1 MTEKN
6 TFKMETHPADFTIL
20 VSALFTIARQMG
32 INMERTARSPVYFS
46 AHDFVTAIITKEME
60 MLALAEYIPV
70 LVGSTPFAVQAVNK
84 YFGEEVYEGDV
95 FLVNDPYFLDGGNH
109 MADWCIV
116 YPIFWNEKQILWVA
130 NKAHQQDTGGGAPGG
145 YNPHAMDVYGEGL
158 RIPPVKI
165 FEKGKERKDVL
176 NLIMMNVRIPET
188 QRGDLLA
195 LIGAARIAE
204 RRLKAVYDSYGE
216 DKMNRFI
223 TDFMNYGEFMM
234 REEIKKL
241 PEGLY
246 RSEIRGKEGAS
257 PIVCDLTVSG
267 SDITIDLSGSGP
279 IVERYINS
287 PISNTYSSVYM
298 ALLTSIGKKI
308 KHHCGGTYRPVK
320 ILTEPGKI
328 THAVHPATHGN
339 CTLSISREIIES
351 VWAALAQAAPHE
363 TPAGWGSAN
372 FFAFSGIDPR
382 RGEGFG
388 SPDFL
393 ADSCGAGAIWGT
405 DGWSGN
411 GPVICSGTLYKPE
424 IEICE
429 MLYPLVWEKFEF
441 AENSGAPGKYRGGL
455 GVENQWRVESGTE
468 PVYVAYGGDTME
480 YEVAPSIDGGKLPP
494 TNSKKI
500 IMANGKEEDFDDI
513 RKKMMYRLQQGDKVM
528 DYTGGGAGVGSPLE
542 RDVEAVQEDVR
553 NGVVSLESA
562 QNDYGVVISPETF
575 EINALAT
582 KDLREELSAKQ

>member
-1 MTEKN
+1 MTQQRA
-6 TFKMETHPADFTIL
+6 FKMETHPADFTIL

-32 INMERTARSPVYFS
+32 VNMERTARSPVYFS
-46 AHDFVTAIITKEME
+46 AHDFVTAIITKDME

-70 LVGSTPFAVQAVNK
+70 LVGSTPFAVRAVDK
-84 YFGEEVYEGDV
+84 YFGDDIHEGDV

-116 YPIFWNEKQILWVA
+116 YPIFWNEKHILWVA

-145 YNPHAMDVYGEGL
+145 YNPNAMDVYGEGL

-176 NLIMMNVRIPET
+176 NLIMMNVRIPDT

-216 DKMNRFI
+216 EKMERFI
-223 TDFMNYGEFMM
+223 ADFMNYGEFMM

-241 PEGLY
+241 PEGHY
-246 RSEIRGKEGAS
+246 VGEIGGKEGS
-257 PIVCDLTVSG
+257 STIVCELSVSDG
-267 SDITIDLSGSGP
+267 DITIDLSKSGP
-279 IVERYINS
+279 MVERYINS

-320 ILTEPGKI
+320 ILTKPGTI

-339 CTLSISREIIES
+339 CTLSVSREIIQA
-351 VWAALAQAAPHE
+351 VWAALAQAAPKE

-405 DGWSGN
+405 DGWSAN

-429 MLYPLVWEKFEF
+429 MLYPMVWEKFEL

-455 GVENQWRVESGTE
+455 GVENWWRVESGEE
-468 PVYVAYGGDTME
+468 PVHVAYGGDTMD
-480 YEVAPSIDGGKLPP
+480 YEVAPSIDGGKLPSR
-494 TNSKKI
+494 NSKRI
-500 IMANGKEEDFDDI
+500 LMADGREEGFEDI
-513 RKKMMYRLQQGDKVM
+513 RKNMMYQLHSGDRVR
-528 DYTGGGAGVGSPLE
+528 DYTGGGAGVGNPME
-542 RDVEAVQEDVR
+542 RDLEAVREDVR
-553 NGVVSLESA
+553 NGLVSLESA
-562 QNDYGVVISPETF
+562 KRDYGVVINPNTY
-575 EINALAT
+575 EINVSET
-582 KDLREELSAKQ
+582 KALREKS